1 MDNMQSN
8 PGTGS
13 SPAHAPMGNMGG
25 MGGSEEKSAGAL
37 IGSIIVIVILIV
49 GGLYLWN
56 SKMQEQR
63 MMEDGTMMDKGD
75 TMMME
80 DPAMM
85 EDTAT
90 ADLEAQGSSDE
101 VSDIEAD
108 LNTTNLEGL
117 DAEMQQI

>member
-1 MDNMQSN
+1 MENMQTN
-8 PGTGS
+8 PAPNT
-13 SPAHAPMGNMGG
+13 SPAPAPMGNMGG
-25 MGGSEEKSAGAL
+25 MGGGEEKSTGAL
-37 IGSIIVIVILIV
+37 IGSIIVIVILII

-80 DPAMM
+80 D
-85 EDTAT
+85 TAT
-90 ADLEAQGSSDE
+90 ADLEAQGTSDE